1 MEIPI
6 TVQGSQG
13 ASRLGGFGRFGLERR
28 GMLQGGGRV
37 VCINNDGPSVALLA

>member
-1 MEIPI
+1 MEVPI
-6 TVQGSQG
+6 TAQGSQG
-13 ASRLGGFGRFGLERR
+13 ASRLDRFGLERR